1 MCTYVVYSSVHLS
14 VRGPVIWVHFRSRAN
29 TPRNDGMEG
38 DHILSFNYRE
48 VALSRQMLGRN
59 YAKNP
64 RVPFRTSSPVA
75 LEWWNEWYWYLA
87 DDFQFVLL
95 MSVSAFSQL
104 WAIIIHLYKLITML
118 KQEIWVLFVVIP
130 IYFAF
135 EQHVP
140 EDQGFV
146 SSCSSITKTV
156 RKYRTKKLFF
166 QNSFI
171 LVTITIIFGCKFC
184 ATFSE
189 VNSRG
194 YSKFEWSII
203 KTNIL
208 KNR

>member
-1 MCTYVVYSSVHLS
+1 MSSLLIPQCVFWPSFKIVPAGLNSLGVHPSDWVHKVESVDNYLMCTYVVYSSVHLS
-14 VRGPVIWVHFRSRAN
+14 VSGPVIWVHFRSRAN

-75 LEWWNEWYWYLA
+75 LEWWNEWWNEWYLA

-104 WAIIIHLYKLITML
+104 CAIIIHLYKLITIL
-118 KQEIWVLFVVIP
+118 KREIWVLFVVIP

-156 RKYRTKKLFF
+156 R
-166 QNSFI
+166 
-171 LVTITIIFGCKFC
+171 
-184 ATFSE
+184 
-189 VNSRG
+189 
-194 YSKFEWSII
+194 
-203 KTNIL
+203 
-208 KNR
+208 

>member
-1 MCTYVVYSSVHLS
+1 
-14 VRGPVIWVHFRSRAN
+14 
-29 TPRNDGMEG
+29 
-38 DHILSFNYRE
+38 
-48 VALSRQMLGRN
+48 MLGRN

-104 WAIIIHLYKLITML
+104 WAIIIHLYKLITIL

-140 EDQGFV
+140 EDPGFV

-189 VNSRG
+189 VNGRG

>member
-1 MCTYVVYSSVHLS
+1 MHPSDWVHKVESVDNYLMCTYVVYSSVHLS

-59 YAKNP
+59 YDH
-64 RVPFRTSSPVA
+64 TSSPVA
-75 LEWWNEWYWYLA
+75 LEWWNEWYLA
-87 DDFQFVLL
+87 DNFQFVLL

-104 WAIIIHLYKLITML
+104 CAIIIHLYKLITIL
-118 KQEIWVLFVVIP
+118 KREIWVLFVVIP

-146 SSCSSITKTV
+146 SSCTSITKTV
-156 RKYRTKKLFF
+156 R
-166 QNSFI
+166 
-171 LVTITIIFGCKFC
+171 
-184 ATFSE
+184 
-189 VNSRG
+189 
-194 YSKFEWSII
+194 
-203 KTNIL
+203 
-208 KNR
+208 